1 LNVCASIALGS
12 AAVGPILLLLAL
24 LSSPPL
30 IGEEEE
36 EEEEADATTEISLPL
51 LSVWIILKRDDDEI
65 DEFEEVEQVEEALV
79 LRRRR

>member
-36 EEEEADATTEISLPL
+36 EEADATTEISLPL
-51 LSVWIILKRDDDEI
+51 LSVWIILKRDDDQI
-65 DEFEEVEQVEEALV
+65 DEFEEVEQVEEAL
-79 LRRRR
+79 LRRR